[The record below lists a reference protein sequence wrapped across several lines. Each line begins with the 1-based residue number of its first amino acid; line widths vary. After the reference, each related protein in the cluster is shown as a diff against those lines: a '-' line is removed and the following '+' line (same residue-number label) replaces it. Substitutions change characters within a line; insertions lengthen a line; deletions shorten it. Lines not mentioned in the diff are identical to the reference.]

1 MAKKV
6 RFPLEMENGIEVR
19 TVDELKEHFSI
30 VHVLNYLKNGKL
42 VTWLNDRYEYA
53 LAESIESLD
62 LSDAQMVKKV
72 CDIFGVSYDDNFD
85 TSSAEREAK
94 LAQLKKYSTDEEYL
108 TKVDQVAFDQDDLYD
123 LLDEDLSEIYLCGER
138 FTIPLGK
145 SGVSYIG
152 INHPVVVINSTKVV
166 DLEEKGISLENVDF
180 NSEYKELLIKNSG
193 EGSQNF
199 RYHYGEIDDTELSI
213 EEKIEN
219 TIRSISYAKENPSA
233 MQIAK
238 YNTIIKKINEALIHP
253 DEIGVIED
261 PFSDG
266 ITTGYMDYDKD
277 NLDMLHINT
286 KLLLLYDY
294 LSVNSYAKSI
304 MENSRLFFKGDLGL
318 FCKRDIWALEKY
330 SEDIYAFK
338 DESVKVKA
346 INLLSDSF
354 DSSENIKTGVSCKF
368 IFWALMVLSVDRTD
382 LEKHIYEIA
391 EFVEMFHINNK
402 ELSDILYVIRVLYG
416 ESEYS
421 KEHFKSRGI
430 YKHFQKACKIRI
442 K

>member
-42 VTWLNDRYEYA
+42 VTWLNDRYEYD
-53 LAESIESLD
+53 LAESVENLD
-62 LSDAQMVKKV
+62 LNDTQLVKKA
-72 CDIFGVSYDDNFD
+72 CDIFGVSYDDFN
-85 TSSAEREAK
+85 TSSAEREMK
-94 LAQLKKYSTDEEYL
+94 LDRLKKYTTDKEYL
-108 TKVDQVAFDQDDLYD
+108 AKVDQVAFDQDDLYD
-123 LLDEDLSEIYLCGER
+123 LLDEYVDEIYLCGEK

-145 SGVSYIG
+145 RGVSYIG
-152 INHPVVVINSTKVV
+152 INQPVVVINSQEIVNW
-166 DLEEKGISLENVDF
+166 EEKKISLKGVCFDSRYE
-180 NSEYKELLIKNSG
+180 ELLSRNADESDAYS
-193 EGSQNF
+193 ED
-199 RYHYGEIDDTELSI
+199 RYGNNIDTELSI

-238 YNTIIKKINEALIHP
+238 YNTIIKKINVALIHP

-346 INLLSDSF
+346 INLLSDSV

-368 IFWALMVLSVDRTD
+368 IFWALMVLTVDHTD
-382 LEKHIYEIA
+382 LENHASEIA
-391 EFVEMFHINNK
+391 ELVEMFHITDE

-416 ESEYS
+416 KSKFSE
-421 KEHFKSRGI
+421 EGFKTVTI
-430 YKHFQKACKIRI
+430 PKLFTKVCKIRI
-442 K
+442 

>member
-42 VTWLNDRYEYA
+42 VTWLNDRYEYD
-53 LAESIESLD
+53 LAESVENLD
-62 LSDAQMVKKV
+62 LNDTQLVKKA
-72 CDIFGVSYDDNFD
+72 CDIFGVSYDDFN
-85 TSSAEREAK
+85 TSSAEREMK
-94 LAQLKKYSTDEEYL
+94 LDRLKKYTTDKEYL
-108 TKVDQVAFDQDDLYD
+108 AKVDQVAFDQDDLYD
-123 LLDEDLSEIYLCGER
+123 LLDEYVDEIYLCGEK

-145 SGVSYIG
+145 RGVSYIG
-152 INHPVVVINSTKVV
+152 INQPVVVINSQEIVNW
-166 DLEEKGISLENVDF
+166 EEKKISLKGVCFDSRYE
-180 NSEYKELLIKNSG
+180 ELLSRNADESDAYS
-193 EGSQNF
+193 ED
-199 RYHYGEIDDTELSI
+199 RYGNNIDTELSI

-238 YNTIIKKINEALIHP
+238 YSTIIKKINEALIHP
-253 DEIGVIED
+253 DEIRAIED

-266 ITTGYMDYDKD
+266 ITTHYVDYDKD

-330 SEDIYAFK
+330 SEDIDAFK

-368 IFWALMVLSVDRTD
+368 IFWALMVLTVDHTD
-382 LEKHIYEIA
+382 LENHASEIA
-391 EFVEMFHINNK
+391 ELVEMFHITDE

-416 ESEYS
+416 KSKFSE
-421 KEHFKSRGI
+421 EGFKTVTI
-430 YKHFQKACKIRI
+430 PKLFTKVCKIRI
-442 K
+442 

>member
-1 MAKKV
+1 
-6 RFPLEMENGIEVR
+6 MENGIEVR

-42 VTWLNDRYEYA
+42 VTWLNDRYEYD
-53 LAESIESLD
+53 LAESVENLD
-62 LSDAQMVKKV
+62 LNDTQLVKKA
-72 CDIFGVSYDDNFD
+72 CDIFGVSYDDFN
-85 TSSAEREAK
+85 TSSAEREMK
-94 LAQLKKYSTDEEYL
+94 LDRLKKYTTDKEYL
-108 TKVDQVAFDQDDLYD
+108 AKVDQVAFDQDDLYD
-123 LLDEDLSEIYLCGER
+123 LLDEYVDEIYLCGEK

-145 SGVSYIG
+145 RGVSYIG
-152 INHPVVVINSTKVV
+152 INQPVVVINSQEIVNW
-166 DLEEKGISLENVDF
+166 EEKKISLKGVCFDSRYE
-180 NSEYKELLIKNSG
+180 ELLSRNADESDAYS
-193 EGSQNF
+193 ED
-199 RYHYGEIDDTELSI
+199 RYGNNIDTELSI

-368 IFWALMVLSVDRTD
+368 IFWALMVLTVDHTD
-382 LEKHIYEIA
+382 LENHASEIA
-391 EFVEMFHINNK
+391 ELVEMFHITDE

-416 ESEYS
+416 KSKFSE
-421 KEHFKSRGI
+421 EGFKTVTI
-430 YKHFQKACKIRI
+430 PKLFTKVCKIRI
-442 K
+442 

>member
-42 VTWLNDRYEYA
+42 VTWLNDRYEYD
-53 LAESIESLD
+53 LAESVENLD
-62 LSDAQMVKKV
+62 LNDTQLVKKA
-72 CDIFGVSYDDNFD
+72 CDIFGVSYDDFN
-85 TSSAEREAK
+85 TSSAEREMK
-94 LAQLKKYSTDEEYL
+94 LDRLKKYTTDKEYL
-108 TKVDQVAFDQDDLYD
+108 AKVDQVAFDQDDLYD
-123 LLDEDLSEIYLCGER
+123 LLDEYVDEIYLCGEK

-145 SGVSYIG
+145 RGVSYIG
-152 INHPVVVINSTKVV
+152 INQPVVVINSQEIVNW
-166 DLEEKGISLENVDF
+166 EEKKISLKGVCFDSRYE
-180 NSEYKELLIKNSG
+180 ELLSRNADESDAYS
-193 EGSQNF
+193 ED
-199 RYHYGEIDDTELSI
+199 RYGNNIDTELSI

-368 IFWALMVLSVDRTD
+368 IFWALMVLTVDHTD
-382 LEKHIYEIA
+382 LENHASEIA
-391 EFVEMFHINNK
+391 ELVEMFHITDE

-416 ESEYS
+416 KSKFSE
-421 KEHFKSRGI
+421 EGFKTVTI
-430 YKHFQKACKIRI
+430 PKLFTKVCKIRI
-442 K
+442 

>member
-1 MAKKV
+1 
-6 RFPLEMENGIEVR
+6 MENGIEVR

-94 LAQLKKYSTDEEYL
+94 LAQLKKYSTDDEYL

-253 DEIGVIED
+253 DEIRVIKD
-261 PFSDG
+261 PFR
-266 ITTGYMDYDKD
+266 MA
-277 NLDMLHINT
+277 LQHIMW
-286 KLLLLYDY
+286 
-294 LSVNSYAKSI
+294 I
-304 MENSRLFFKGDLGL
+304 M
-318 FCKRDIWALEKY
+318 
-330 SEDIYAFK
+330 
-338 DESVKVKA
+338 
-346 INLLSDSF
+346 
-354 DSSENIKTGVSCKF
+354 IK
-368 IFWALMVLSVDRTD
+368 ID
-382 LEKHIYEIA
+382 
-391 EFVEMFHINNK
+391 
-402 ELSDILYVIRVLYG
+402 
-416 ESEYS
+416 
-421 KEHFKSRGI
+421 
-430 YKHFQKACKIRI
+430 
-442 K
+442 